1 MASNSSDTPP
11 NHLGT
16 SVPTGGL
23 EGHQEK
29 IIQES
34 GAPEALPEHEKDV
47 APAADD
53 EEEEEEED
61 IDALIDDLESQDGHA
76 NDDDEEENVAPG
88 TGRIVPED
96 REFN

>member
-23 EGHQEK
+23 EGQ
-29 IIQES
+29 
-34 GAPEALPEHEKDV
+34 HEKV
-47 APAADD
+47 EQETGAGRTPEVHEKHETPVLDD
-53 EEEEEEED
+53 EDEEED

-76 NDDDEEENVAPG
+76 NDDDEEENALPG
-88 TGRIVPED
+88 VGRVVPED